1 MFQTTFEF
9 IVDTAQVTDRVYH
22 LIYRV
27 RRVPAWLGKLTVVN

>member
-22 LIYRV
+22 LICRV
-27 RRVPAWLGKLTVVN
+27 RRAYLPGLAG